1 MTRVTNEELV
11 AVVEGS
17 ADALTERRVL
27 AAALTDP
34 RVRRR
39 LDILRTA
46 AEDTTPLPALTAG
59 EVARLQENLRIAAR
73 RVGREL
79 QERASGATEPTV
91 DWQNTLGARVRY
103 VLSLPKK
110 RLHLPALVPALAAP
124 VPPIQVQREVL
135 ETQGIHLEVHQL
147 PGEPARLRFYAD
159 ASTST
164 EFISGETTGVALAMR
179 EVGATELWM
188 EVIPLND
195 EGRGALERVAPVVQG
210 SIELL
215 AAALVGD

>member
-34 RVRRR
+34 TVRRR
-39 LDILRTA
+39 LDMLRTA
-46 AEDTTPLPALTAG
+46 AEDTTPLPALTLG
-59 EVARLQENLRIAAR
+59 EVARLQEDLRIAAR

-79 QERASGATEPTV
+79 QERVQGAPEPTV
-91 DWQNTLGARVRY
+91 DWQKLLGARVRS

-110 RLHLPALVPALAAP
+110 HLHLPALAPALAAS
-124 VPPIQVQREVL
+124 VPSIQVRREVL
-135 ETQGIHLEVHQL
+135 ATQGIHLEVHQL

-159 ASTST
+159 ASASP
-164 EFISGETTGVALAMR
+164 EFISEETTGVALAMR
-179 EVGATELWM
+179 EVGTTKLWV

-195 EGRGALERVAPVVQG
+195 EGRGVQERPAPVVQG

-215 AAALVGD
+215 AAALVTD